1 MRRGLIK
8 EHIHGPTHELEPC
21 RLRNL
26 CAVLNDRHAYAFP
39 TRAGD
44 RDFSGSQ
51 ITVNEVPA
59 LGELVSVTLAI
70 VPDSGSTT
78 FTLFLPRV
86 NLPPAPVPVCTEGV
100 TTNHH
105 TALAPQTLHGQLD
118 FYTVTSLRGTAN

>member
-1 MRRGLIK
+1 MAQPTNWSLAGSGIFVRYSVAGP
-8 EHIHGPTHELEPC
+8 HMHFQHGT
-21 RLRNL
+21 
-26 CAVLNDRHAYAFP
+26 VI
-39 TRAGD
+39 

-86 NLPPAPVPVCTEGV
+86 NLPNPPAQPVAVPVTTEGV
-100 TTNHH
+100 TTNYH
-105 TALAPQTLHGQLD
+105 TSIAPQTLHGQLD
-118 FYTVTSLRGTAN
+118 FYTVTTLRGTAN